1 MILGLADTQAPILM
15 TRYGQLVL
23 IVMVVVITAA
33 VLWLMARRRLTMGFG
48 LFWLVGFAGLAA
60 LVASKS
66 LLIFIAGL
74 LGTLYPDAAIRVLA
88 FVVLLCVQIYF
99 SVRLSQQENRLAEMG
114 QAVALLEHELR
125 QAQSSAR
132 TADIDGHGP
141 GQDGPGQDGPAPT
154 AE

>member
-1 MILGLADTQAPILM
+1 MTPPAPILM
-15 TRYGQLVL
+15 TLYGQVVLLALVG
-23 IVMVVVITAA
+23 VITAA

-48 LFWLVGFAGLAA
+48 LFWLVGFAGLTA

-99 SVRLSQQENRLAEMG
+99 SVRLSQQEERLAQLA
-114 QAVALLEHELR
+114 QAVAFMEHELR
-125 QAQSSAR
+125 QAQ
-132 TADIDGHGP
+132 TPP
-141 GQDGPGQDGPAPT
+141 GERPPERRAG
-154 AE
+154 